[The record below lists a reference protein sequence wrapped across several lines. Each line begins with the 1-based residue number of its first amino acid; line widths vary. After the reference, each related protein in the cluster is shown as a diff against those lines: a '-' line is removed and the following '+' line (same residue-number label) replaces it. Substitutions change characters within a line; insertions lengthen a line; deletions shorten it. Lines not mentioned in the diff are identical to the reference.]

1 MATKSRTARKKAQSK
16 RASANSNIALW
27 LIAAA
32 AVGLVGLAIWLNM
45 RQAGNVVTV
54 AEAQEAYKDV
64 PTNWINGRTLGNP
77 NAPVT
82 VQVWEDF
89 M

>member
-1 MATKSRTARKKAQSK
+1 MAKKARATAKKAQTK
-16 RASANSNIALW
+16 RASATSNMALW
-27 LIAAA
+27 LVAAA
-32 AVGLVGLAIWLNM
+32 AVGLVGLAIWLNI

-64 PTNWINGRTLGNP
+64 PTEWISGRTLGNP
-77 NAPVT
+77 EAAVT